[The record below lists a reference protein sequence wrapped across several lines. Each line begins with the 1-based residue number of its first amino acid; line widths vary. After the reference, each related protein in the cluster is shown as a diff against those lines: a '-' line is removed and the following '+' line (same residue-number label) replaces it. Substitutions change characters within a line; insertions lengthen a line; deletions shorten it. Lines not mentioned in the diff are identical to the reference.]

1 MKNELK
7 RKALIAT
14 HHKTKCFTQNQ
25 ASVNLLSLIEL
36 NSGDLP
42 LRLVSWNVNGIRAVI
57 KKDFFASLEQMQP
70 DVLCLQETKAQD
82 DQVREALTDLK
93 GYHIYS
99 NSAVKKGYSGTAILS
114 KQEPL
119 SVTYDLGI
127 EEHDTEG
134 RVICAEYEDYF
145 LVTVYTPNSGSELKR
160 LGYRQTWDAA
170 FLDYLKI
177 LEKTKPV
184 VVCGDLN
191 VAHKDIDLA
200 RPKPNYNK
208 SAGFM
213 QEEIDGIDSYAA
225 AGFVD
230 SFRSLHPETGEK
242 YTWWS
247 YRAGARQ
254 RNVGWR
260 IDYFLVSSTLKE
272 KIKNASIYDE
282 VMGSDH
288 CPVLL
293 EL

>member
-1 MKNELK
+1 K
-7 RKALIAT
+7 
-14 HHKTKCFTQNQ
+14 
-25 ASVNLLSLIEL
+25 
-36 NSGDLP
+36 
-42 LRLVSWNVNGIRAVI
+42 
-57 KKDFFASLEQMQP
+57 
-70 DVLCLQETKAQD
+70 
-82 DQVREALTDLK
+82 
-93 GYHIYS
+93 
-99 NSAVKKGYSGTAILS
+99 
-114 KQEPL
+114 EPI

-134 RVICAEYEDYF
+134 RVICAEYDDYY

-160 LGYRQTWDAA
+160 LAYRQTWDSA
-170 FLDYLKI
+170 FLEYLKT

-208 SAGFM
+208 SAGYM
-213 QEEIDGIDSYAA
+213 QDEIDGMDNYHA

-230 SFRSLHPETGEK
+230 SFRALNPELGEK

-254 RNVGWR
+254 RNIGWR
-260 IDYFLVSSTLKE
+260 IDYFLVSEVLQGN
-272 KIKNASIYDE
+272 IKSVDIFDQI
-282 VMGSDH
+282 MGSDH

-293 EL
+293 EI